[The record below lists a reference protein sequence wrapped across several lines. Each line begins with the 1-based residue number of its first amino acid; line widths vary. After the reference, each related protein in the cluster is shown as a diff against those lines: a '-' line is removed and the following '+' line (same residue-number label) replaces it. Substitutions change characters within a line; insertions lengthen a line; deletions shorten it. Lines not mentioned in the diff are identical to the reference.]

1 MANDDDRVKLDTLSV
16 YEKNTKLRILR
27 RTSYEDG
34 HSDIWYKFWQMSLI
48 PLEIKPEI
56 LEEEFLQAKS
66 EKYRQDLISNRI
78 RQ

>member
-16 YEKNTKLRILR
+16 YEKK
-27 RTSYEDG
+27 TSYEDG

-56 LEEEFLQAKS
+56 VEEEFLQAKS
-66 EKYRQDLISNRI
+66 EKYRQDLIFNRI